1 MLPGCAGPLLGARVP
16 ATSHGSD
23 GLGNGGFPASTRPVE
38 AEHAALALARLGRA
52 SPGALTLVTIGPLT
66 NLALALALDPDLPR
80 RYRRLVVMGGAVRGT
95 GNMPSPTTEFNMRSD
110 PEAAAIV
117 LGRWPELTL
126 VPWETVMRYPIGL
139 ERLEE
144 LTTSAGPRAQ
154 FLRRIIRD
162 RPRHVQAH
170 FGVSGIFAAD
180 PLAMAVAIEPGIV
193 TRSERRRVTVEL
205 AGPRGQ
211 TTVDWFGFGG
221 GTPNADV
228 VLEVD
233 GDRFWQLMKAAVLS
247 PSGPGPARA

>member
-1 MLPGCAGPLLGARVP
+1 
-16 ATSHGSD
+16 
-23 GLGNGGFPASTRPVE
+23 
-38 AEHAALALARLGRA
+38 
-52 SPGALTLVTIGPLT
+52 
-66 NLALALALDPDLPR
+66 
-80 RYRRLVVMGGAVRGT
+80 
-95 GNMPSPTTEFNMRSD
+95 MRSD

-139 ERLEE
+139 EHLEE

-170 FGVSGIFAAD
+170 FGVYGIFAAD

-205 AGPRGQ
+205 TGPRGQ

-247 PSGPGPARA
+247 PSGLGPARA